1 MALTGIADPGY
12 NARAKT
18 VGWNADSLLS
28 RALAQKFG
36 DIEIHEVGVM
46 KDDRFD

>member
-18 VGWNADSLLS
+18 VGWNANSLLS

-36 DIEIHEVGVM
+36 DIEIHEIGVM

>member
-18 VGWNADSLLS
+18 VGWNANSLLS

-36 DIEIHEVGVM
+36 DIEVYEISVM
-46 KDDRFD
+46 KYD